1 MGSCFSSTV
10 KKKKV
15 DLYTTVYNNE
25 KLPAY
30 ARKAALKRMTT
41 DELRLYENS
50 EIRLKLINQ
59 RLTKSI
65 ADKKKQRTE
74 LFSNEKRVI
83 DNIKSNNPR
92 GWGQAVEHRIESEW
106 NETFVP
112 EYVKLRSMI
121 KIEETKKAVNDKKL
135 ENVTQT
141 IEQFKIIL
149 EGFTDDEE
157 MPSPENANAIF
168 GIINKDFEPL
178 TPQNVMIESGAEQK
192 KFEDGYK
199 RSTDLVPLM
208 KGDDNSNKEIIK
220 ELMGMMGITGPASS
234 EGESSGSGI
243 IVENNEWSK
252 SSSRVLLNN
261 DF

>member
-1 MGSCFSSTV
+1 MGSCLSSTV

-25 KLPAY
+25 KLPASV
-30 ARKAALKRMTT
+30 RKAALRRMIRS
-41 DELRLYENS
+41 ELTLYENS
-50 EIRLKLINQ
+50 EIRFKLVNQ

-65 ADKKKQRTE
+65 ADKKKERNE

-92 GWGQAVEHRIESEW
+92 GWGQAVETRIESEW

-121 KIEETKKAVNDKKL
+121 KVEESKKAINDKKL
-135 ENVTQT
+135 ENVTKT
-141 IEQFKIIL
+141 IEQFQNVL
-149 EGFTDDEE
+149 DGLTEDEE
-157 MPSPENANAIF
+157 MPSPENANLIF
-168 GIINKDFEPL
+168 GIVNKDFEPL

-208 KGDDNSNKEIIK
+208 KGDENSNKEIIK
-220 ELMGMMGITGPASS
+220 ELMAMMGITGSADVSGA
-234 EGESSGSGI
+234 EGSGI

-252 SSSRVLLNN
+252 SSRVLLNN